1 MARRRH
7 GLNGPA
13 VAADVLTILERNVRT
28 EIAVGTG
35 IERIELAD
43 MQGPRRTMWTLGT
56 DGRTRSRLDGWH
68 GRRMIPMGVGD
79 ENMRH
84 RLAAYGV
91 EQRTDMRRIIGTRI
105 DDGDFSAAEDIAHGS
120 LEGEWTRVVGHH
132 SPHARH
138 RLVDHVRRKLEILV
152 ERNVVVHAWPGNGSV
167 DFGFGHR
174 AEWRE
179 KIEIAALVGLPDV
192 L

>member
-84 RLAAYGV
+84 RLAAHGV
-91 EQRTDMRRIIGTRI
+91 EQRTDMRRIVGARI
-105 DDGDFSAAEDIAHGS
+105 DDRDFPAAEEVAHGP
-120 LEGEWTRVVGHH
+120 LEGEWTRVVGHD

-138 RLVDHVRRKLEILV
+138 RLVHHVRRKIETFV
-152 ERNVVVHAWPGNGSV
+152 EGNVVAVAHAASG
-167 DFGFGHR
+167 R
-174 AEWRE
+174 
-179 KIEIAALVGLPDV
+179 GLGTRPTI
-192 L
+192 